1 MNFELLHNG
10 KDIVDSIKISRCY
23 SCDRYGGM
31 LDDLTIEFATDEH
44 KIEFYENDELE
55 IRTAG
60 GFTTGIM
67 YLDSC
72 IGNDGRFT
80 IKALSFRQKNK
91 KRKSK
96 IWHQVKLSKVI
107 GDVAKNT
114 GLTPLLYGIDDY
126 TYGSVSQ
133 INETDLQMLARICK
147 REGYSIKCDNVNLI
161 VFNEQYLENNGTPI
175 KLSKDNVKSNYSFS
189 RSTNGLSSMTV
200 RYFNAETM
208 QSIFHTATDTDI
220 TGGDDCRIEYMSNI
234 NEAHRF
240 SNGYLREANK
250 FHLTGLLQMTYNG
263 DISAGTVA
271 DLTGF
276 EEFDDRYI
284 VYEARHDYVLEQ
296 TAIKVR
302 KILGY

>member
-10 KDIVDSIKISRCY
+10 KNIADSINISRCY

-31 LDDLTIEFATDEH
+31 LDDLAIEFATEEH
-44 KIEFYENDELE
+44 KIDFYENDELE
-55 IRTAG
+55 ISTVG
-60 GFTTGIM
+60 GFTTGTM

-96 IWHQVKLSKVI
+96 IWHRVKLSKII
-107 GDVAKNT
+107 GDVANNT
-114 GLTPLLYGIDDY
+114 GLKPLFYGIEDY
-126 TYGSVSQ
+126 TYNSVSQ
-133 INETDLQMLARICK
+133 INEMDLQMLARLCK
-147 REGYSIKCDNVNLI
+147 REGYSIKCDNGNLI
-161 VFNEQYLENNGTPI
+161 VFNEHYLESNGTPI
-175 KLSKDNVKSNYSFS
+175 KLSRNSVNSNYSFS

-200 RYFNAETM
+200 RYFNPETL
-208 QSIFHTATDTDI
+208 QSISYTSTDTAI

-240 SNGYLREANK
+240 SSGYLREANK
-250 FHLTGLLQMTYNG
+250 YHLTGLLEMPFNG
-263 DISAGTVA
+263 NISAGTVA

-276 EEFDDRYI
+276 EEFDERYV
-284 VYEARHDYVLEQ
+284 VYEARHDYVHEK

-302 KILGY
+302 KILSY